1 MKKMIWIGVG
11 LSLFAI
17 LSLPAGGNRE
27 KEADTSSDAAAVE
40 AESTEEQGERITVET
55 SVARVNGQ
63 LIGQAEFE
71 KVIESNIARFEAQNQ
86 QPFDEQ
92 YRSQLERQVLDGL
105 ITRTVL
111 EQEAEEAGV
120 TVTDERLQETLGE
133 FMSQFPNESAY
144 QMALEQ
150 EGFTEDEFITELRRQ
165 ITIEELIRR
174 EVYDNITVSDE
185 KMRSF
190 YEENPQYF
198 EQSDQVTARHIILT
212 TQGITDED
220 ELSSKRTE
228 LEEIRREIING
239 ADFGEVARERSE
251 GPSAPDGGELG
262 TFARGQMVPEFEE
275 AAFALEPGEIS
286 EVVETQFGYHI
297 IQVTDKVAARTET
310 FEEARENIRTFL
322 MEQEQNVAVQ
332 HYLTDLRQDS
342 EIEEFIEIDLPE
354 PGTPGTVPQPSA
366 Q

>member
-1 MKKMIWIGVG
+1 MQKMIWIGVVF
-11 LSLFAI
+11 SLFMI

-27 KEADTSSDAAAVE
+27 EEADPSQGAAA
-40 AESTEEQGERITVET
+40 AETEPTQEKGERISVET

-63 LIGQAEFE
+63 LIGQAEFD

-105 ITRTVL
+105 ITRAVL
-111 EQEAEEAGV
+111 EQEAAEVGV
-120 TVTDERLQETLGE
+120 TVTDERLQETLGQ

-174 EVYDNITVSDE
+174 EVYDKITVSEE

-190 YEENPQYF
+190 YEGNPQYF

-212 TQGITDED
+212 TQGINDQN
-220 ELSSKRTE
+220 ELASKRAE
-228 LEEIRREIING
+228 LEGIRREIING
-239 ADFGEVARERSE
+239 ADFGEVARNRSE
-251 GPSAPDGGELG
+251 GPSAPDGGQLG
-262 TFARGQMVPEFEE
+262 TFSRGQMVPEFEE

-286 EVVETQFGYHI
+286 EIVETQFGYHI

-310 FEEARENIRTFL
+310 FEEARENIRFFL
-322 MEQEQNVAVQ
+322 TEQEQNVAVQ
-332 HYLTDLRQDS
+332 HYLTDLRQDA
-342 EIEEFIEIDLPE
+342 EILELIEID
-354 PGTPGTVPQPSA
+354 VQ
-366 Q
+366 